1 MIYRV
6 NNETDVK
13 GYLLHIKTLSMP
25 VCINTGSSVY
35 YSDIL
40 FFCDKNLSNLGESW
54 PPMWYWRTTKRTTAR
69 RWSIKQVATFSLST
83 FYRKRVIE
91 LFVIRNR
98 RHHTNYLK
106 VIVVILIVF
115 LRNGHMGAAIIIR
128 TTVVS
133 RHADHIQPET
143 LDRKTV
149 KTKRRT
155 LPLRKWRKGKPT
167 DFEMV
172 SEKLKF

>member
-1 MIYRV
+1 
-6 NNETDVK
+6 
-13 GYLLHIKTLSMP
+13 
-25 VCINTGSSVY
+25 
-35 YSDIL
+35 
-40 FFCDKNLSNLGESW
+40 
-54 PPMWYWRTTKRTTAR
+54 
-69 RWSIKQVATFSLST
+69 
-83 FYRKRVIE
+83 
-91 LFVIRNR
+91 
-98 RHHTNYLK
+98 
-106 VIVVILIVF
+106 
-115 LRNGHMGAAIIIR
+115 MGAAIIIR

-172 SEKLKF
+172 SEKLKILISRYRPLIITFIAIHANFTPIKERFIVVFVLAFTIKISFFFYVQFFIIIFTNNVNNIPSFSCMATVIYSKNRKLEVFISECLFRYGRI